1 MCTYKSSREIQCVS
15 ITFWV
20 NKKIN
25 YDDDANPKR
34 DSMMIVCIS
43 FEEIALQNISI
54 SFPYEEIY
62 YQ

>member
-43 FEEIALQNISI
+43 FEEITLQNISI